1 VFRTLGISSIA
12 TEVTAGQITTSP
24 QAPEKVSQP
33 AKKKSRRSSTSY
45 VGLVI
50 DVHFSF

>member
-12 TEVTAGQITTSP
+12 TEVTAKKITTSTP
-24 QAPEKVSQP
+24 ALEKVSLP
-33 AKKKSRRSSTSY
+33 ARKKSCRSSTSY